1 MDVIRIKLGN
11 STEFF
16 EYETLE
22 DIKKYFDSEECKSI
36 ALTTLGEY
44 DSERESK
51 RILVDELTLSDV
63 NWAQGDCA
71 WGSRYLRGYKSMY

>member
-1 MDVIRIKLGN
+1 MEVIRIKLGI
-11 STEFF
+11 SIEFF

-22 DIKKYFDSEECKSI
+22 DIKRYFYCEDCKSI
-36 ALTTLGEY
+36 ALTTFGEY

-51 RILVDELTLSDV
+51 RILVDELTLDDV

-71 WGSRYLRGYKSMY
+71 WGTRTLCGYRSKY